1 MFLFRGWVYERISWG
16 NSKAFLSCRHSI
28 GNELLIVLRSCRF
41 CQVTLLRRTFSE
53 LQSRE
58 RMPVMNRPMRHASHT
73 YFRIPS
79 GLVIIFFPS
88 PMEVKNPQDSE
99 VDNEV
104 LGLKYSFV
112 CLLYTWVSSVR
123 RSFCINHFMILS
135 ISASLPLRLFRF
147 GVTTL
152 TLEVLSF
159 FFFFEKSEQSIMI
172 VLSSMAG

>member
-1 MFLFRGWVYERISWG
+1 MKSARSPVLVICSWYTEFLWGAGGREGERRGVLSGAGRFQLPRELKLAGAGGWV
-16 NSKAFLSCRHSI
+16 
-28 GNELLIVLRSCRF
+28 
-41 CQVTLLRRTFSE
+41 
-53 LQSRE
+53 
-58 RMPVMNRPMRHASHT
+58 
-73 YFRIPS
+73 RIPS

-135 ISASLPLRLFRF
+135 ISASLPLS
-147 GVTTL
+147 G
-152 TLEVLSF
+152 
-159 FFFFEKSEQSIMI
+159 
-172 VLSSMAG
+172 